1 MEAAKEIARHL
12 RLRDLGG
19 LIICDFIDMRS
30 DKHRREVEKEFR
42 GAMKGD
48 RARTRIL
55 RISQFG
61 VVEMTRQRMRPSLQ
75 SSTYL
80 ACPHCGGSGYIKS
93 HESSSI
99 ELIRLLNLAASKE
112 QIKKVELVVSPDVA
126 NYLQNAKRSAI
137 TQIEQQNNKRVV
149 IHSSPDYAGE
159 RYDIVCYNDQGVA
172 VKL

>member
-12 RLRDLGG
+12 RLRDMGG

-42 GAMKGD
+42 GAMKTD
-48 RARTRIL
+48 RARSRIQ

-112 QIKKVELVVSPDVA
+112 QIRKIELVVSPDVA
-126 NYLQNAKRSAI
+126 DYLQNTKRSAI
-137 TQIEQQNNKRVV
+137 AQIEQQNNKRVV

-159 RYDIVCYNDQGVA
+159 RYDIVCYNDRGVV